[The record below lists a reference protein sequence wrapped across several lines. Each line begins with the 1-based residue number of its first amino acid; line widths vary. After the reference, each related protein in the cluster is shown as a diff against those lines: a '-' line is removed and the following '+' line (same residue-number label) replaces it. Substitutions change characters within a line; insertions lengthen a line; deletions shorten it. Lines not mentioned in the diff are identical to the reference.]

1 MNGESQGRKRC
12 TTMISHR
19 TLSMKEMEY
28 RIVVLDTSYDMTL
41 FMWFRPFRDVFRANI
56 LGFD

>member
-1 MNGESQGRKRC
+1 
-12 TTMISHR
+12 
-19 TLSMKEMEY
+19 MKEMEY

-41 FMWFRPFRDVFRANI
+41 FMWFRPFRDMFRANI